1 MTTIACNLREMAADT
16 LVVNSGPMYH
26 ADKIFRIG
34 LSLVGTA
41 GDGYMSLAFIEWFK
55 STKRSMHTL
64 QKMIPIEHRD
74 DILMIELR
82 PGGIHLWNG
91 WGVAE
96 RIHNEFY
103 AIGSGSMVAIAEL
116 KRGESPAKAVMAA
129 SDWDENTKGLQVEKL
144 IPTKPKRK
152 R

>member
-41 GDGYMSLAFIEWFK
+41 GDGHMCLAFVEWFK
-55 STKRSMHTL
+55 SPKRSMHTL

-74 DILMIELR
+74 DILLIELN

-91 WGVAE
+91 WGVPE
-96 RIHNEFY
+96 RIHNTYY
-103 AIGSGSMVAIAEL
+103 AIGSGSMTAIGEL
-116 KRGESPAKAVMAA
+116 RRGLPPEDAVKAA
-129 SDWDENTKGLQVEKL
+129 SEWDENTRGLQVLKLVPEKG
-144 IPTKPKRK
+144 KRK